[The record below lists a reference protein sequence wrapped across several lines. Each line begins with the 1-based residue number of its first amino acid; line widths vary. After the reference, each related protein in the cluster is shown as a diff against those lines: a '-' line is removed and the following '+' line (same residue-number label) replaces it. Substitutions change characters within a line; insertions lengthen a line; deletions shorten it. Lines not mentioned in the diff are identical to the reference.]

1 MIPLAII
8 LNLAWYWSYLL
19 LSTNCAICISSFS
32 SRASSSATL
41 HSEWSCWRRR
51 SQSLDTP
58 ATTSTPR
65 WPRHTGTG
73 CSTTSGRDSAA
84 TSSAQIFSPAASI
97 FRCLSYIYWS
107 IYRLCGCDWHQAIP
121 LLTMIFLRRWT
132 WWSTSTSQ
140 RWQRLTFTGS
150 DEAAG
155 WSNEIKTKNGS
166 FHAHLRFGHLGVAI
180 NLITYDDRFALHR
193 IEQELGTEIRPI
205 PRVSQS
211 TYYECCLRDDSKR
224 LLKWV
229 QFGIPYDKIHQKLIT
244 DTYLSQ

>member
-1 MIPLAII
+1 MMIPLAII

-19 LSTNCAICISSFS
+19 LSTNCAIFISSFS

-51 SQSLDTP
+51 SPSLDTP

-65 WPRHTGTG
+65 WPRRTGTG
-73 CSTTSGRDSAA
+73 CSMTSGRDSAA

-140 RWQRLTFTGS
+140 RWQRLIFTGS

-155 WSNEIKTKNGS
+155 WSKWNCNQEWEFSSTSQVRPSRCGDQPD
-166 FHAHLRFGHLGVAI
+166 HLRRQVRPAQDWAGA
-180 NLITYDDRFALHR
+180 RHR
-193 IEQELGTEIRPI
+193 NQADTKGE
-205 PRVSQS
+205 S
-211 TYYECCLRDDSKR
+211 TY
-224 LLKWV
+224 
-229 QFGIPYDKIHQKLIT
+229 
-244 DTYLSQ
+244 